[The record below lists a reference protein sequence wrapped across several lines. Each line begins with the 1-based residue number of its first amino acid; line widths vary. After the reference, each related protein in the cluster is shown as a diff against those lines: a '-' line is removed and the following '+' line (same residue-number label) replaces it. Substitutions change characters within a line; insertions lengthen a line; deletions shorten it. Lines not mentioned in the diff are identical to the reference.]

1 MYFVL
6 YMEKVQTGRVI
17 EFYSN
22 SCLVD
27 IDGLKTQCSILGKQ
41 DIVVGDSVNLEYQ
54 NKNDP
59 KSALIISRLSRV
71 SELKKKSIR
80 TSKVIAANI
89 THVGILLV
97 QNPTTSTEF
106 IDKWI
111 ASSKASNIEPFIINN
126 KIDID
131 MPSTY
136 LDKVKIYKNIDIK
149 IFNISAKDST
159 GLADLT
165 NYLQDKCS
173 IFVGNSGAGKSTLTS
188 KLTGVDIKTKTLS
201 NNQGRHTT
209 SISSLYMLPKNIEI
223 IDSPGVRGVPIEG
236 LTKEEITRGFYEI
249 YEASKL
255 CRFSNCN
262 HKDDEGCNVVSMIS
276 DGEISKSRYN
286 NFIKFLEQI
295 SDE

>member
-1 MYFVL
+1 
-6 YMEKVQTGRVI
+6 MEKVQTGRVI

-27 IDGLKTQCSILGKQ
+27 TNDLKIQCSILGKQ

-59 KSALIISRLSRV
+59 RSALITSRIERA

-80 TSKVIAANI
+80 GSKVIAANI

-131 MPSTY
+131 MPSAY
-136 LDKVKIYKNIDIK
+136 LEKVEIYKNIDIE
-149 IFNISAKDST
+149 IFNISAKENT
-159 GLADLT
+159 GLIDLT
-165 NYLQDKCS
+165 DYLQNKCT

-188 KLTGVDIKTKTLS
+188 KLTGVDIKTKALS

-209 SISSLYMLPKNIEI
+209 SISSLYMLPENLEI
-223 IDSPGVRGVPIEG
+223 IDSPGVRDVPIEG
-236 LTKEEITRGFYEI
+236 LTKEEIVNGFFEI
-249 YEASKL
+249 HEASKL
-255 CRFSNCN
+255 CKFSNCN
-262 HKDDEGCNVVSMIS
+262 HRGDEGCNVIPMIN

-295 SDE
+295 PD

>member
-1 MYFVL
+1 
-6 YMEKVQTGRVI
+6 MEKVQTGRVI

-27 IDGLKTQCSILGKQ
+27 ANGFKAQCSILGKQ
-41 DIVVGDSVNLEYQ
+41 DIVVGDSVNFEYQ

-59 KSALIISRLSRV
+59 KSALITSRIERA

-80 TSKVIAANI
+80 GSKVIAANI

-111 ASSKASNIEPFIINN
+111 ASAKASNIEPFIINN

-131 MPSTY
+131 MPSAY
-136 LDKVKIYKNIDIK
+136 LEKVKIYKNIDIE
-149 IFNISAKDST
+149 IFNISAKKNT
-159 GLADLT
+159 GLRNLT
-165 NYLQDKCS
+165 NYLQDKCT

-188 KLTGVDIKTKTLS
+188 KLTGVDIKTKALS

-209 SISSLYMLPKNIEI
+209 SISSLYMLPKNLEI
-223 IDSPGVRGVPIEG
+223 IDSPGVRDVPIEG
-236 LTKEEITRGFYEI
+236 LTKEEIIYGFFEI

-255 CRFSNCN
+255 CKFSNCN
-262 HKDDEGCNVVSMIS
+262 HKGNEGCNVIPMIN

>member
-1 MYFVL
+1 
-6 YMEKVQTGRVI
+6 
-17 EFYSN
+17 
-22 SCLVD
+22 LVD
-27 IDGLKTQCSILGKQ
+27 TNDLKIQCSILGKQ

-59 KSALIISRLSRV
+59 RSALITSRIERT

-80 TSKVIAANI
+80 GSKVIAANI

-131 MPSTY
+131 MPSAY
-136 LDKVKIYKNIDIK
+136 LEKVEIYKNIDIE
-149 IFNISAKDST
+149 IFNISAKENT
-159 GLADLT
+159 GLIDLT
-165 NYLQDKCS
+165 DYLQNKCT

-188 KLTGVDIKTKTLS
+188 KITGVDIKTKALS

-209 SISSLYMLPKNIEI
+209 SISSLYMLPENLEI
-223 IDSPGVRGVPIEG
+223 IDSPGVRDVPIEG
-236 LTKEEITRGFYEI
+236 LTKEEIVYGFFEI

-255 CRFSNCN
+255 CKFSNCN
-262 HKDDEGCNVVSMIS
+262 HRGDEGCNVIPMIN

-295 SDE
+295 PDE

>member
-1 MYFVL
+1 
-6 YMEKVQTGRVI
+6 MEKVQTGRVI

-27 IDGLKTQCSILGKQ
+27 TNDLKIQCSILGKQ

-59 KSALIISRLSRV
+59 RSALITSRIERT

-80 TSKVIAANI
+80 GSKVIAANI

-131 MPSTY
+131 MPSAY
-136 LDKVKIYKNIDIK
+136 LEKVEIYKNIDIE
-149 IFNISAKDST
+149 IFNISAKENT
-159 GLADLT
+159 GLIDLT
-165 NYLQDKCS
+165 DYLQNKCT

-188 KLTGVDIKTKTLS
+188 KLTGVDIKIKALS

-209 SISSLYMLPKNIEI
+209 SISSLYMLPENLEI
-223 IDSPGVRGVPIEG
+223 IDSPGVRDVPIEG
-236 LTKEEITRGFYEI
+236 LTKEEIVYGFFEI
-249 YEASKL
+249 HEASKL
-255 CRFSNCN
+255 CKFSNCN
-262 HKDDEGCNVVSMIS
+262 HRGDEGCNVIPMIN

-295 SDE
+295 PDE

>member
-1 MYFVL
+1 
-6 YMEKVQTGRVI
+6 MEKVQTGRVI

-27 IDGLKTQCSILGKQ
+27 TNDLKIQCSILGKQ

-59 KSALIISRLSRV
+59 RSALITSRIERA

-80 TSKVIAANI
+80 GSKVIAANI

-131 MPSTY
+131 MPSAY
-136 LDKVKIYKNIDIK
+136 LEKVEIYKNIDIE
-149 IFNISAKDST
+149 IFNISAKENT
-159 GLADLT
+159 GLIDLT
-165 NYLQDKCS
+165 DYLQNKCT

-188 KLTGVDIKTKTLS
+188 KLTGVDIKTKALS

-209 SISSLYMLPKNIEI
+209 SISSLYMLPENLEI
-223 IDSPGVRGVPIEG
+223 IDSPGVRDVPIEG
-236 LTKEEITRGFYEI
+236 LTKEEIVNGFFEI
-249 YEASKL
+249 HEASKL
-255 CRFSNCN
+255 CKFSNCN
-262 HKDDEGCNVVSMIS
+262 HRGDEGCNVIPMIN

-295 SDE
+295 PDE